1 MYAVIDKSTDR
12 IIRAYNSQDAAI
24 VACQLEKEK
33 LPMGERKNITAV
45 ALDDGGYTDI
55 MF

>member
-1 MYAVIDKSTDR
+1 MYAVIDRSTDAVIHTYESR
-12 IIRAYNSQDAAI
+12 DAAI

-45 ALDDGGYTDI
+45 ALDDGGFTDI
-55 MF
+55 LF